1 MFSGGIHPARLF
13 VAVMISI
20 TYVIVLFIHF
30 TSNYKYRRRLSL
42 VTRNVKIGRSTKIW
56 NLTYIGKNSTIGDNT
71 IIGSLSHI
79 DYSVKIGNNC
89 NIEGSVYIPP
99 LTIIGDNVFVGP
111 GVIITNDPF
120 PMSKINKGVNVEDNV
135 TIGAG
140 AIIKAGV
147 TIKKNSV
154 IGMGSIVTKDVPSDS
169 VIYGN
174 PAKIKYTKLS
184 INISSGHNKGFREMT
199 TNINT
204 NQLNNIKILLDK
216 YDL

>member
-1 MFSGGIHPARLF
+1 MPLIIFLVIFSRGFHPARLF
-13 VAVMISI
+13 VAAMISI
-20 TYVIVLFIHF
+20 AYVIVLFVHF

-174 PAKIKYTKLS
+174 PAKIKYTKNEYL
-184 INISSGHNKGFREMT
+184 KKKVKWET
-199 TNINT
+199 T
-204 NQLNNIKILLDK
+204 QK
-216 YDL
+216 